1 MLFHRKELIQPVNVG
16 KPDARFGTFLLEQ
29 FGGATGELT
38 AALQYWVQSFH
49 VENAGIRDMLQDIAM
64 EEFSHLEMVGKLIA
78 QHTSKI
84 DQTPVYDAPLFRLKG
99 GGPHFLDSQGSCWT
113 AAYINEGG
121 NVVRDLR
128 ANIASEAGARQTYE
142 ALIKACDD
150 AGTKKVLTH
159 LLTREITHANMFMKA
174 LDAMGKLDDPM
185 FGNVP
190 PDDTVKLVFNL
201 SQGDDVRGP
210 WNEEPDFEYIED
222 PQPKGGMPPAP
233 INPDDERSGKPK
245 AEGKSRGAKS
255 ERRWLRRRS
264 RRLPPGDEA
273 PIPRLASPVMTA
285 AIDDRIAA
293 VFSAA
298 MQGPVPSIDWS
309 NRGFPRRGR
318 QQAIALE
325 CIGEVRT
332 SLLMPSNEARKLA
345 AKCKIPER

>member
-1 MLFHRKELIQPVNVG
+1 MFLHRKELIQQVNVG
-16 KPDARFGTFLLEQ
+16 RPDARFGCFLLEQ

-64 EEFSHLEMVGKLIA
+64 EEFSHLEMVGMLIA

-128 ANIASEAGARQTYE
+128 ANIAAEAGARQTYE
-142 ALIKACDD
+142 ALIGACDD
-150 AGTKKVLTH
+150 AGTKKTLVH

-185 FGNVP
+185 FGNVA

-201 SQGDDVRGP
+201 SQGTGEDVRGP
-210 WNEEPDFEYIED
+210 WNAAPDFEYVPD
-222 PQPKGGMPPAP
+222 PAPKGGMPPAP
-233 INPDDERSGKPK
+233 VNPSDERPAEAKLK
-245 AEGKSRGAKS
+245 A
-255 ERRWLRRRS
+255 
-264 RRLPPGDEA
+264 
-273 PIPRLASPVMTA
+273 
-285 AIDDRIAA
+285 
-293 VFSAA
+293 
-298 MQGPVPSIDWS
+298 
-309 NRGFPRRGR
+309 R
-318 QQAIALE
+318 QTKK
-325 CIGEVRT
+325 R
-332 SLLMPSNEARKLA
+332 
-345 AKCKIPER
+345 